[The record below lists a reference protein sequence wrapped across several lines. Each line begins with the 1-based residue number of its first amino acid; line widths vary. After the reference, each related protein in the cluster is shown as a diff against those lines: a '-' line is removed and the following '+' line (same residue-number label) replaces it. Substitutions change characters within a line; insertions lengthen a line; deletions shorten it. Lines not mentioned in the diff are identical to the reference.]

1 MHVRSFE
8 NVGVCML
15 CMVSGFVATR
25 VHINEPTWPPP
36 KSCTTKCS
44 PKGNT
49 SKIPICWFQFNNGT
63 SEKPLIQN
71 FFLLWCRKMYIY
83 IHLLIFKTT
92 RCFYLI
98 FLIDVYFVAS
108 LVGVN
113 ILEFSSYI
121 YNYHVEIASQVMKP
135 KSDLW
140 WSFNYLL
147 QLVTSFINLMLWCK
161 LLIKLYIDEILV
173 NLDTEEA
180 LWSNYFAF

>member
-1 MHVRSFE
+1 MSPPNLLLKVALQNAPPRGTLARFPF
-8 NVGVCML
+8 VGSNLTMEHQ
-15 CMVSGFVATR
+15 T
-25 VHINEPTWPPP
+25 
-36 KSCTTKCS
+36 
-44 PKGNT
+44 
-49 SKIPICWFQFNNGT
+49 
-63 SEKPLIQN
+63 KPLIQK

-83 IHLLIFKTT
+83 IHLLIFRTT
-92 RCFYLI
+92 KCFYLI

-108 LVGVN
+108 PIGSIVWN
-113 ILEFSSYI
+113 FPRI

-147 QLVTSFINLMLWCK
+147 QLVTNFINLMLWCK

-180 LWSNYFAF
+180 LWSNYYAF